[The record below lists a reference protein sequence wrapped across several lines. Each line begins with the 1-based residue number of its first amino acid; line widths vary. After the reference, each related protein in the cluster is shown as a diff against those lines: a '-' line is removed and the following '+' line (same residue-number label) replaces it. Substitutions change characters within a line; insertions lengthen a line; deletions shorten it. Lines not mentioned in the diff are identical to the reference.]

1 MTRAYR
7 DSYYFDKESKQFGS
21 DSISGYDLMFKREW
35 YKLVLPIEEVN
46 PEYFYIYNN
55 VIISKKGLKYTLIK
69 YYDTVR
75 RTLVDLEIVLPN
87 GVYKIEP
94 NKFIKGKYQIQKT
107 FDDADSKE
115 SEIISKFEKIYEKYV
130 ELLLNHPVLNKDGLG
145 DKCLIGDDIF
155 PFSRFLWQIGDSD
168 RFNLYMDITDRA
180 EIRYYQRGE
189 GVRFRVST
197 PPDGVLVE
205 SDFMSIDISF
215 VSLSTKDNEAIY
227 NKKCVK
233 TLYVRVVEN

>member
-1 MTRAYR
+1 MSRVNKG
-7 DSYYFDKESKQFGS
+7 SYYFDKELKQFGS
-21 DSISGYDLMFKREW
+21 DHFSGYDLMFKQDW
-35 YKLVLPIEEVN
+35 YKLTLPIEDVN

-69 YYDTVR
+69 YYDPTR
-75 RTLVDLEIVLPN
+75 HALVDLEIILPN

-94 NKFIKGKYQIQKT
+94 NKFIKGKYQIKKT

-115 SEIISKFEKIYEKYV
+115 SEIIAKFEKIYEKYV

-155 PFSRFLWQIGDSD
+155 PFSRVLWQIGDTD
-168 RFNLYMDITDRA
+168 RYNLYMDISDRA
-180 EIRYYQRGE
+180 EIRYYQRGV
-189 GVRFRVST
+189 GACDRIST
-197 PPDGVLVE
+197 PSDGVLVE
-205 SDFMSIDISF
+205 SDFLTIDISF
-215 VSLSTKDNEAIY
+215 VSLSTKDNETIY

-233 TLYVRVVEN
+233 TLYVRVHE